1 MPNPTTLA
9 AASVT
14 ALSPYHFLEAAKG
27 AASKIREDAV
37 GGVGGYAVE
46 GLCCCM
52 PTTSATRC

>member
-1 MPNPTTLA
+1 MPDPTTLA
-9 AASVT
+9 AATVT
-14 ALSPYHFLEAAKG
+14 ALSPYLLEAAKG

-52 PTTSATRC
+52 PTISATRC